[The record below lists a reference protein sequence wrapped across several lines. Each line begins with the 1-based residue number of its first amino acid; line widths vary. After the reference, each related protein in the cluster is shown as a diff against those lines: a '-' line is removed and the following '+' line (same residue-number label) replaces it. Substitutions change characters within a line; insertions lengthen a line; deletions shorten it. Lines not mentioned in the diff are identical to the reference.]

1 MEKKRCRSE
10 KEEEREEAF
19 AEARPAAPRAR
30 SSASTAA
37 CPVTSTAAT
46 AATSTAGGSTA
57 ACPVGY
63 GVCGAP
69 TCPEGVWLWLGDPP
83 PERVACS
90 PIEGYNVRFGRDRKV
105 TGDGVYSRAR
115 AGAFTIFVYQHQ
127 LPATGLSA
135 DDKRSGYEV
144 CFDTREIGPGEI
156 FLYGDAAPAPPASGP
171 GVLMLAG
178 RGYS

>member
-19 AEARPAAPRAR
+19 AEARPAAQV
-30 SSASTAA
+30 
-37 CPVTSTAAT
+37 CPQ
-46 AATSTAGGSTA
+46 
-57 ACPVGY
+57 
-63 GVCGAP
+63 
-69 TCPEGVWLWLGDPP
+69 GVWLWLGDPP

-115 AGAFTIFVYQHQ
+115 AGAFTIFVYQHE

-135 DDKRSGYEV
+135 DDERSGYEV

-156 FLYGDAAPAPPASGP
+156 FLYGDEAPAPPASGP

>member
-1 MEKKRCRSE
+1 MEKKRCCPE
-10 KEEEREEAF
+10 KEEEREETF
-19 AEARPAAPRAR
+19 AEPRPATPRAR

-63 GVCGAP
+63 GVCGAAP
-69 TCPEGVWLWLGDPP
+69 KCPEGVWLWLGASTGAP
-83 PERVACS
+83 AQ
-90 PIEGYNVRFGRDRKV
+90 GYNVRFGRDRKV

-115 AGAFTIFVYQHQ
+115 AGAFTIFVYQHE

-135 DDKRSGYEV
+135 DDERSGYEV

-156 FLYGDAAPAPPASGP
+156 FLYGDEAPAPPASGP

-178 RGYS
+178 RDY